1 MMGKKLI
8 NWIKDSETFE
18 TIRSFHMKG
27 VADYEFV
34 ARQEDFYVS
43 LLHHMFCLMNHLYDS
58 NVDQVKRALLEVAKG
73 ILLYSDKNTQEEFY
87 GVNRINN
94 QLYVAAIYYLCDY
107 DAVAKLMLKGMRREM
122 LGNQSAQMIYMI
134 LSGFPT
140 QERQMDNDDD
150 IGLVGFIESG
160 DYDWIDPLLAICDK
174 RCKIFDFEDANDFY
188 MTFLYR
194 HVLKRFRNNN
204 IWIDLLKYGE
214 RLFWMNY
221 VKQSL
226 LNEIVTLLP
235 SQKDAIEKGLLTFER
250 SFSLQMP
257 TSSGKS
263 YITELLI
270 YQELERKEGT
280 KVLYLAPLRSLSR
293 ELRERFK
300 SFCHFFNYN
309 FAAKYGGSASSISE
323 TGIDDARL
331 LIATPEMFI
340 TLEGADDSMLE
351 QFSLVICDEGQLLDD
366 YSRGVNYELLLT
378 RLRKR
383 DNIRFLF
390 ISAIIPNIGVI
401 NEWLGGD
408 SLQVGNSQ
416 YRPSKIR
423 LALLEKNG
431 DSVNLHYYDEWYENE
446 VAVINEFVT
455 RDEAGT
461 KFKSV
466 KNAYCATAI
475 KALEAGQ
482 VMVFASVKGGNS
494 GCKAIAETIYNIA
507 KSSSKLHVSDHI
519 KYHKRLCKIVEYLS
533 YQLGDDY
540 SLVSYI
546 KEGVAYHHG
555 DLPQDIR
562 EQIEYAYGSQTLP
575 LIVCTGTLAEGV
587 NFPIKT
593 LVLANIQDPA
603 SMQGKKILYLNAA
616 RLKNIIGR
624 VGRAGRER
632 YGTVILPDNDKGVAK
647 WLVQSALKNEHIDN
661 VRGSLFALIRDLSHK
676 EEWDHDGTI
685 EEWLSESNLVAA
697 IDLMISRNAQEDTLE
712 NVDIKEII
720 TESLAYA
727 LGSEVERK
735 MLTRVFQTRYDYLRN
750 HVTGQRY
757 RLFKK
762 SGFSVEE
769 LDEVEETID
778 KKMAELFRTVSD
790 VTTNAWI
797 HSVVTYIMDKESIQK
812 EIRSNYVNSMVP
824 YICDKELVENVLK
837 GWIKCNTYQTISD
850 ATNVDI
856 DILFVL
862 IGFVQSRF
870 LNKLQSLIAYI
881 CERYDIEN
889 GRLQDFIDMVRYGVD
904 SKLKIVLRG
913 RGLSDRYA
921 LKAVEDYANQH
932 EILYLDDYD
941 MANELASYSSD
952 IADYMKKEGMPI
964 ICIEHLR
971 RGL

>member
-1 MMGKKLI
+1 
-8 NWIKDSETFE
+8 
-18 TIRSFHMKG
+18 
-27 VADYEFV
+27 
-34 ARQEDFYVS
+34 
-43 LLHHMFCLMNHLYDS
+43 
-58 NVDQVKRALLEVAKG
+58 
-73 ILLYSDKNTQEEFY
+73 
-87 GVNRINN
+87 
-94 QLYVAAIYYLCDY
+94 
-107 DAVAKLMLKGMRREM
+107 
-122 LGNQSAQMIYMI
+122 
-134 LSGFPT
+134 
-140 QERQMDNDDD
+140 
-150 IGLVGFIESG
+150 
-160 DYDWIDPLLAICDK
+160 
-174 RCKIFDFEDANDFY
+174 
-188 MTFLYR
+188 
-194 HVLKRFRNNN
+194 
-204 IWIDLLKYGE
+204 
-214 RLFWMNY
+214 MNY

-408 SLQVGNSQ
+408 SLQVGNRQ
-416 YRPSKIR
+416 YRPSKSR

-431 DSVNLHYYDEWYENE
+431 DSVNLHYDEWYENE

-632 YGTVILPDNDKGVAK
+632 YGTVILPDNGKGIAK

>member
-1 MMGKKLI
+1 MANKLI
-8 NWIKDSETFE
+8 SWLKDSESFE
-18 TIRSFHMKG
+18 TIRSFHLEG
-27 VADYEFV
+27 EPGYEFM

-43 LLHHMFCLMNHLYDS
+43 LLHNMFRLMNHLYGS
-58 NVDQVKRALLEVAKG
+58 RVDQVKRGLLEIAKG
-73 ILLYSDKNTQEEFY
+73 ILLYSDKNTQEEFR
-87 GVNRINN
+87 GVNRVNN

-107 DAVAKLMLKGMRREM
+107 DAVAKLMLKGIKREM
-122 LGNQSAQMIYMI
+122 LGNLSGQMIYMI
-134 LSGFPT
+134 LSGFPIK
-140 QERQMDNDDD
+140 ERQKDNDDD

-160 DYDWIDPLLAICDK
+160 DYDWIDPLLAICEK

-204 IWIDLLKYGE
+204 LWIDLLKYGE
-214 RLFWMNY
+214 RRFWKNY
-221 VKQSL
+221 VELSL
-226 LNEIVTLLP
+226 FHEIVTLLP

-270 YQELERKEGT
+270 YQELERKDES

-293 ELRERFK
+293 ELRERFN

-309 FAAKYGGSASSISE
+309 FVAKYGGSASSISE

-383 DNIRFLF
+383 ANVRFLF
-390 ISAIIPNIGVI
+390 ISAIIPNISVI

-408 SLQVGNSQ
+408 SHQVGNSQ

-423 LALLEKNG
+423 LALLEKNN
-431 DSVNLHYYDEWYENE
+431 DSVDLHYYDDWYDEE
-446 VAVINEFVT
+446 VAVINRFVT
-455 RDEAGT
+455 KDEAGT

-494 GCKAIAETIYNIA
+494 GCKTIAETIYNIA
-507 KSSSKLHVSDHI
+507 KGNSKLHVSDHI
-519 KYHKRLCKIVEYLS
+519 KYHKRLNQIVEYLS

-540 SLVSYI
+540 PLVSFI

-562 EQIEYAYGSQTLP
+562 EQIEYAYSSQTLP

-632 YGTVILPDNDKGVAK
+632 YGTVILPDNGKGIAK
-647 WLVQSALKNEHIDN
+647 WLVKSALKNEHIDN
-661 VRGSLFALIRDLSHK
+661 VRGSLFALIRDLGHK

-685 EEWLSESNLVAA
+685 EEWLSESDLVAA
-697 IDLMISRNAQEDTLE
+697 IDLMISRNAQEDTME
-712 NVDIKEII
+712 NIDIKEMV

-727 LGSEVERK
+727 LGSEVDRQ
-735 MLTRVFQTRYDYLRN
+735 MLTRVFQTRYDYLKK

-757 RLFKK
+757 RLFKV

-769 LDEVEETID
+769 LEEVEKTTD
-778 KKMAELFRTVSD
+778 DNMAELFRTVSD

-797 HSVVTYIMDKESIQK
+797 HPVVTYIMEKESIQK
-812 EIRSNYVNSMVP
+812 EIRNNYVNSMVP
-824 YICDKELVENVLK
+824 YVCDKELVENVLK
-837 GWIKCNTYQTISD
+837 GWIKCDTFQTISS
-850 ATNVDI
+850 AANVDI
-856 DILFVL
+856 DVVFVL

-870 LNKLQSLIAYI
+870 LNKLQSLKAYI
-881 CERYDIEN
+881 CERYNIEN

-921 LKAVEDYANQH
+921 LKAVENYANLH
-932 EILYLDDYD
+932 GLLRMDDYD
-941 MANELASYSSD
+941 MANELVIHGKE
-952 IADYMKKEGMPI
+952 IANYMKEQGLPL
-964 ICIEHLR
+964 ICIEHLK